1 MQIGLLLRTL
11 QRILLVIMQKSR
23 RINFNISERKV
34 LLRVV
39 DVVFVFIILVLIGHF
54 FQFTYFNFSSTN
66 YYWTIVLALYL
77 NFFGTIFEMY
87 NLQVASNRFQVTKSI
102 VLTTALT
109 TLFYLLTPV
118 FTPVLPSNRLQ
129 IILFFF
135 AILVALLIWR
145 NVYIVFLASNRF
157 VKKVLFIASSSEI
170 DSLVTELFSVNPHY
184 VVVGYVP
191 IDENPQV
198 TQIELVDEMQ
208 LEAFIQNNY
217 VSEIVVTQIKDKH
230 NSVALYTQLLRH
242 LERGVVI
249 RQYKEVY
256 ENSTYRLPIDFQSK
270 ELYKFFPFS
279 RSNQNK
285 LFGYY
290 SRLTDIVFSVIG
302 LIAFLII
309 APILWFINLFANKGA
324 FFYTQQRVGKNGIP
338 FTIYKLRTMVKDAEK
353 DGAVFATA
361 DDIRITPFG
370 KFLRKSRIDELP
382 QFINVLK
389 GDMAIIGP
397 RPERPIF
404 VNEIAASIPLYQTRH
419 VIKPG
424 LTGWA
429 QVNCAYGSNLED
441 SLMKLRYDLYYIKH
455 RSLFLDINI
464 VIKTMSTVLL
474 YKGQ

>member
-1 MQIGLLLRTL
+1 MQTTK
-11 QRILLVIMQKSR
+11 RIH
-23 RINFNISERKV
+23 FEISERKI
-34 LLRVV
+34 LLRFM
-39 DVVFVFIILVLIGHF
+39 DVAFVILILFLIGHF
-54 FQFTYFNFSSTN
+54 FEFNYFKFSSTN
-66 YYWTIVLALYL
+66 YYWTIVLAIYL

-87 NLQVASNRFQVTKSI
+87 NLQTASNRFQVTKSI
-102 VLTTALT
+102 VLTSALT
-109 TLFYLLTPV
+109 TLFYLLTPI

-129 IILFFF
+129 IVLFFF
-135 AILVALLIWR
+135 AIFVALLIWR
-145 NVYIVFLASNRF
+145 NFYIVFLASHRF
-157 VKKVLFIASSSEI
+157 VKKVLFIANSNEI
-170 DSLVTELFSVNPHY
+170 DELVKELFSVNPHY
-184 VVVGYVP
+184 KVMGYVATDDHP
-191 IDENPQV
+191 IS
-198 TQIELVDEMQ
+198 TQITLINELE
-208 LEAFIQNNY
+208 LEDFIYKNY
-217 VSEIVVTQIKDKH
+217 VSEIVVTQIQNKH
-230 NSVALYTQLLRH
+230 NSQQLYAELLGY
-242 LERGVVI
+242 LESGLVI

-256 ENSTYRLPIDFQSK
+256 ENSTYRLPIDFKSK
-270 ELYKFFPFS
+270 EIYKFFPFS

-285 LFGYY
+285 LYVYF
-290 SRLTDIVFSVIG
+290 SRFMDVLFSTIG
-302 LIAFLII
+302 LLGLLVF
-309 APILWFINLFANKGA
+309 APVLWFVNLFVNKGH
-324 FFYTQQRVGKNGIP
+324 FFYTQERVGKNGIP

-353 DGAVFATA
+353 DGAVFATTN
-361 DDIRITPFG
+361 DTRITPFG

-389 GDMAIIGP
+389 GDMALIGP

-429 QVNCAYGSNLED
+429 QVNYSYGSNLED